1 MPVKKKTTAAPEK
14 LTLTSEERALKCAEL
29 AFDKK
34 AYDIRALD
42 ISRVSSIA
50 DFLVIISGSSDRQ
63 NQAIADNI
71 RIGLKK
77 YGKINDIEGDREG
90 VWIVIEADESDGTIS
105 NYRPEIAVV
114 TNGTLAQEDVRS
126 RWQMYE
132 HLATFNRPGSNGKP
146 ATAAV
151 AAPVVSESK

>member
-1 MPVKKKTTAAPEK
+1 MPVKKTTAPAAEK
-14 LTLTSEERALKCAEL
+14 LTLSSEERALKCAEL

-77 YGKINDIEGDREG
+77 YGKINDIEGAGEG
-90 VWIVIEADESDGTIS
+90 KWIVMDYGDVLVHIFQHDLRRHYDLDGLWSMAPQLELPKAILEAHRESD
-105 NYRPEIAVV
+105 
-114 TNGTLAQEDVRS
+114 
-126 RWQMYE
+126 
-132 HLATFNRPGSNGKP
+132 F
-146 ATAAV
+146 
-151 AAPVVSESK
+151 